1 MSKNLLRSMRHAG
14 LISALVMAPCLAINA
29 GVVSAET
36 INAQLTKAPNVPPP
50 ITRTQP
56 ATVVVTLEASEWV
69 GPISDDNDFE
79 FWGVNGTVPGPMI
92 RVMVGD
98 TVEVHLKNKK
108 DSKQSHNLDFQMVS
122 GPSGGAALV
131 NAEPGKEA
139 QIQFKALNQGLFVYR
154 SSTAAPSSV
163 EHLLHGM
170 YGLILVE
177 PVGGLKPVEKEFYV
191 MQSEF
196 YMKDGKKTDNLV
208 FSNQKVLDADTSY
221 VVHNGHMTALVK
233 IPLRSKVGETDRFF
247 FGNAGV
253 NYEASWHVIGEML
266 DRVWPGGANAK
277 GPAPLE
283 GVQSTLVPPGEAT
296 IAEFKGEMPGTYI
309 SVDHSIFRIEK
320 GALGLLKI
328 DGPTNPSL
336 FKGL

>member
-1 MSKNLLRSMRHAG
+1 MPKSFLQNMRHAG

-36 INAQLTKAPNVPPP
+36 IQAQLLKAPNVPAP

-56 ATVVVTLEASEWV
+56 ATVVVNLEASEWV
-69 GPISDDNDFE
+69 GPISDDNNYE
-79 FWGVNGTVPGPMI
+79 FWGINGMVPGPMI

-98 TVEVHLKNKK
+98 TVEVKFKNKK
-108 DSKQSHNLDFQMVS
+108 DSKQSHNLDFHKATD
-122 GPSGGAALV
+122 GAALV
-131 NAEPGKEA
+131 TAEPGKEA
-139 QIQFKALNQGLFVYR
+139 KLSFKATKQGLFVYQ
-154 SSTAAPSSV
+154 SSTEAPYNIQ
-163 EHLLHGM
+163 HLLSGM

-177 PVGGLKPVEKEFYV
+177 PAGGLKPVEKEFYV

-196 YMKDGKKTDNLV
+196 YMKDGKKNDTLV
-208 FSNQKVLDADTSY
+208 FSNDKVKVADASY
-221 VVHNGHMTALVK
+221 IVHNGHMTALVK
-233 IPLRSKVGETDRFF
+233 IPLRSRVGETTRWF

-253 NYEASWHVIGEML
+253 NFDSSWHVIGEML
-266 DRVWPGGANAK
+266 DRVWPAGDVAK
-277 GPAPLE
+277 APLE
-283 GVQSTLVPPGEAT
+283 SIQSTLVQPSEAT
-296 IAEFKGEMPGTYI
+296 IGEFKGEMPGTFV
-309 SVDHSIFRIEK
+309 SVDHSLFRTEK